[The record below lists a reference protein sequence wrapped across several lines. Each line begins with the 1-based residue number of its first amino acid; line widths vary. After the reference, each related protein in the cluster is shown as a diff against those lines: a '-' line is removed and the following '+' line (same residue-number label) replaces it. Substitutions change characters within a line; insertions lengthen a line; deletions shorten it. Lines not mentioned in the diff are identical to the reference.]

1 MAVQDGAGRVS
12 SARRLRRLSGWA
24 AMLAAGAAQAAGPQA
39 KLLPYEEDY
48 SALGAVSRTG
58 WERLKYIP
66 VGSGWLSLGG
76 ESRTL
81 YDFRQDNGFGRFATD
96 PHGYWQQRFRL
107 WADYRPTPNFRLFGE
122 LASSSVAGLQTR
134 PVQATDR
141 NALDLAQGFVELS
154 GDGAA
159 PTWRL
164 RAGRQ
169 QIAYAWQRLLDPR
182 DPANSRM
189 PFDALRV
196 LYQRPGLSGGLL
208 WGRPVQ
214 TRVGSFD
221 DRSDDAQRLWGAHV
235 EKPLYTG
242 TQGAAKLEAIYLE
255 THQNGRRYAGVVGED
270 HRQTLSTRFSGTYA
284 RWDYDLEMIGQRGH
298 FAGQRVRAWQG
309 SLFAGYSFDQAWK
322 PRLGLRMEASSGDRR
337 PGDGELNTFNGLYA
351 RASVFDGSMMTTNVR
366 YFGPE
371 LVLRPSDKLWVDLYV
386 LKLQRQSLHDGVYA
400 AGWRVVQPGDANQAR
415 DIGVR
420 KVMWVKY
427 RFNDF
432 ASLDVYVHH
441 TSAGAFLH
449 EGTREGRDSFY
460 VAPYLTLRF

>member
-1 MAVQDGAGRVS
+1 MRVQHEADRSS
-12 SARRLRRLSGWA
+12 SARHARRLFGWA
-24 AMLAAGAAQAAGPQA
+24 AVLAAGAAQAAGPQG
-39 KLLPYEEDY
+39 KLLSYEEDY
-48 SALGAVSRTG
+48 SALGAESRKG

-66 VGSGWLSLGG
+66 VGSGRLSLGG

-81 YDFRQDNGFGRFATD
+81 YDFREHNGFGRFATD
-96 PHGYWQQRFRL
+96 PHGYWQQRLRL
-107 WADYRPTPNFRLFGE
+107 WGDYRATDNLRLFGE
-122 LASSSVAGLQTR
+122 LAASFVDGLQTR

-141 NALDLAQGFVELS
+141 NTLDLAQGFVELS
-154 GDGAA
+154 SDGPMPA
-159 PTWRL
+159 WRL

-189 PFDALRV
+189 PFDAVRV
-196 LYQRPGLSGGLL
+196 LYQQPGLSGGLL

-221 DRSDDAQRLWGAHV
+221 DRSDDGQRLWGAHV
-235 EKPLYTG
+235 EMPLRSDAPA
-242 TQGAAKLEAIYLE
+242 AAKLEAIYLD
-255 THQNGRRYAGVVGED
+255 TRQDARRYAGVVGED
-270 HRQTLSTRFSGTYA
+270 HRQTLSVRFSGAYA
-284 RWDYDLEMIGQRGH
+284 SWDYDLELIGQHGR

-309 SLFAGYSFDQAWK
+309 SLFAGYSFDHAWK
-322 PRLGLRMEASSGDRR
+322 PRLGLRMEASSGDKN
-337 PGDGELNTFNGLYA
+337 PGDGEVNTFNGLYA
-351 RASVFDGSMMTTNVR
+351 RASVFDGSMLTSNVR

-371 LVLRPSDKLWVDLYV
+371 LVLRPSDKLWIDLYV

-400 AGWRVVQPGDANQAR
+400 AGWRVVQPGDANDAR

-420 KVMWVKY
+420 KVMWMKY

-432 ASLDVYVHH
+432 ASLDLYVHH
-441 TSAGAFLH
+441 TRAGAFL
-449 EGTREGRDSFY
+449 REGARRGRDYLY